1 MRKQP
6 KQSIT
11 IAQST
16 RLARASKYKK
26 VKKKNKINKT
36 TQGGEPAHDS
46 HLCECRSCALH
57 RNEPLDACYW
67 PSWPNLDRLEGPKG
81 ENSGRQRRTQG
92 QPGCR
97 SQRRLTGSEGWRTA
111 LPATTSDN
119 GNATGQP
126 AAARSTARGHTAR
139 VGRQVRI
146 SDDAVGD
153 AGPSRAARR
162 RTRRIPGVFL
172 AKQQQCF
179 GA

>member
-1 MRKQP
+1 MPIMRSPQKG
-6 KQSIT
+6 SARCVLLAVL
-11 IAQST
+11 AQSRPPRGPEGREQRAT
-16 RLARASKYKK
+16 AQNAGAARVPGSA
-26 VKKKNKINKT
+26 T
-36 TQGGEPAHDS
+36 MA
-46 HLCECRSCALH
+46 
-57 RNEPLDACYW
+57 
-67 PSWPNLDRLEGPKG
+67 DRAAG
-81 ENSGRQRRTQG
+81 
-92 QPGCR
+92 
-97 SQRRLTGSEGWRTA
+97 
-111 LPATTSDN
+111 DN

>member
-1 MRKQP
+1 MRSPQKG
-6 KQSIT
+6 SARCVLLAVL
-11 IAQST
+11 AQSRPPRGPEGREQRAT
-16 RLARASKYKK
+16 AQNAGAARVPESA
-26 VKKKNKINKT
+26 T
-36 TQGGEPAHDS
+36 S
-46 HLCECRSCALH
+46 HWKRRMA
-57 RNEPLDACYW
+57 
-67 PSWPNLDRLEGPKG
+67 DRAAG
-81 ENSGRQRRTQG
+81 
-92 QPGCR
+92 
-97 SQRRLTGSEGWRTA
+97 
-111 LPATTSDN
+111 DN
-119 GNATGQP
+119 VNATGQP